1 MRYLK
6 YLFVFILVF
15 TACKTKKYAIDN
27 SVIAKEMSA
36 KKVARKH
43 VSTNFNKKTIAAKFK
58 VNFEDGST
66 KQTLS
71 VYLKIK
77 KDEVIWLKGTK
88 FINVFKAKITPEKV
102 RFYSPIDK
110 KYFEGDFSMLEK
122 LLGTKI
128 NFQQLQNL
136 FLGQAILDVK
146 NKKQNIVLE
155 KNSYVLSPK
164 TQATLFD
171 VFFAIHPGHFKLN
184 QQSIVN
190 TLKKQRLDIKYGS
203 YKLVDDEIIPQQINI
218 KVKQENKVTIID
230 FILRSIELNTKINT
244 SFTIPNGYKRMNL

>member
-15 TACKTKKYAIDN
+15 TACKTKKYALDN
-27 SVIAKEMSA
+27 SIIAKEMSA

-43 VSTNFNKKTIAAKFK
+43 VSANFKKKTISAKFK
-58 VNFEDGST
+58 VNFNDGST
-66 KQTLS
+66 KES
-71 VYLKIK
+71 IFVYVRIK

-88 FINVFKAKITPEKV
+88 FINVFKAKITPNKV
-102 RFYSPIDK
+102 SFYSPIEK

-146 NKKQNIVLE
+146 NKKQNIALE
-155 KNSYVLSPK
+155 KNAYVLSPK

-171 VFFAIHPGHFKLN
+171 AFFAVHPGHFKLN

-190 TLKKQRLDIKYGS
+190 TLKNQRLDIKYTS

-218 KVKQENKVTIID
+218 IVKQENKLTIID

>member
-15 TACKTKKYAIDN
+15 TACKTKKYALDN
-27 SVIAKEMSA
+27 SIIAKEMSA

-43 VSTNFNKKTIAAKFK
+43 VSANFKKKTISAKFK
-58 VNFEDGST
+58 VNFNDGST
-66 KQTLS
+66 KESIS
-71 VYLKIK
+71 VYVRIK

-88 FINVFKAKITPEKV
+88 FINIFKAKITPDKV
-102 RFYSPIDK
+102 RFYSPIEK
-110 KYFEGDFSMLEK
+110 KYFEGDFSMLEN

-146 NKKQNIVLE
+146 NKKQNIALE
-155 KNSYVLSPK
+155 KNAYVLSPK

-171 VFFAIHPGHFKLN
+171 AFFAVHPGHFKLN

-190 TLKKQRLDIKYGS
+190 TLKNQRLDIKYTS

-218 KVKQENKVTIID
+218 ILKQENKLTIID
-230 FILRSIELNTKINT
+230 LILRSIELNTKINT
-244 SFTIPNGYKRMNL
+244 SFTVPNGYKRMNL

>member
-15 TACKTKKYAIDN
+15 TACKTKKYALDN
-27 SVIAKEMSA
+27 SIIAKEMSA

-43 VSTNFNKKTIAAKFK
+43 VSANFKKKTISAKFK
-58 VNFEDGST
+58 VNFNDGST
-66 KQTLS
+66 KESIS
-71 VYLKIK
+71 VYVRIK

-88 FINVFKAKITPEKV
+88 FINVFKAKITPDKV
-102 RFYSPIDK
+102 RFYSPIKK

-146 NKKQNIVLE
+146 NKKQNIALE
-155 KNSYVLSPK
+155 KNTYVLSPK

-171 VFFAIHPGHFKLN
+171 AFFAVHPGHFKLN

-190 TLKKQRLDIKYGS
+190 TLKNQRLDIKYTS

-218 KVKQENKVTIID
+218 IVKQENKLTIID

-244 SFTIPNGYKRMNL
+244 SFTVPNGYKRMNL

>member
-6 YLFVFILVF
+6 YLFVFILAF
-15 TACKTKKYAIDN
+15 TACKTKKYALDN
-27 SVIAKEMSA
+27 SVIAKKMSA

-43 VSTNFNKKTIAAKFK
+43 VSANFKKKTIAAKFK
-58 VNFEDGST
+58 VNFNDGIT
-66 KQTLS
+66 KQSIS
-71 VYLKIK
+71 VYLRIK

-88 FINVFKAKITPEKV
+88 FINVFKAKITPDKV
-102 RFYSPIDK
+102 RFYSPIEK

-146 NKKQNIVLE
+146 NKKQNIALE
-155 KNSYVLSPK
+155 KNAYVLSPK
-164 TQATLFD
+164 IQATLFD
-171 VFFAIHPGHFKLN
+171 AFFVVHPGHFKLN
-184 QQSIVN
+184 QQSILN
-190 TLKKQRLDIKYGS
+190 TLKNQRLDIKYTS

-218 KVKQENKVTIID
+218 IVKQENKLTIID

-244 SFTIPNGYKRMNL
+244 SFTVPKGYKRMNL

>member
-1 MRYLK
+1 
-6 YLFVFILVF
+6 
-15 TACKTKKYAIDN
+15 
-27 SVIAKEMSA
+27 
-36 KKVARKH
+36 
-43 VSTNFNKKTIAAKFK
+43 
-58 VNFEDGST
+58 
-66 KQTLS
+66 TLS

-102 RFYSPIDK
+102 RFYSPIEK

-184 QQSIVN
+184 QQFIVN

>member
-15 TACKTKKYAIDN
+15 TACKTKKYALDN
-27 SVIAKEMSA
+27 SIIAKEMSA

-43 VSTNFNKKTIAAKFK
+43 ISANFKKKTISAKFK
-58 VNFEDGST
+58 VNFNDGST
-66 KQTLS
+66 KESIS
-71 VYLKIK
+71 VYVRIK

-88 FINVFKAKITPEKV
+88 FINVFKAKITPKKV
-102 RFYSPIDK
+102 SFYSPVEK

-155 KNSYVLSPK
+155 KNTYVLSPK

-171 VFFAIHPGHFKLN
+171 AFLAIHPGHFKLN
-184 QQSIVN
+184 QQSIIN
-190 TLKKQRLDIKYGS
+190 TQKKQRLDIKYTS
-203 YKLVDDEIIPQQINI
+203 YKLVDDEIIPQRINI
-218 KVKQENKVTIID
+218 KAKQENKLTIID

-244 SFTIPNGYKRMNL
+244 SFTIPNGYKRMNP

>member
-6 YLFVFILVF
+6 YLFIFIFVF
-15 TACKTKKYAIDN
+15 TACKTKKYALDN
-27 SVIAKEMSA
+27 SIIAKEMSA

-43 VSTNFNKKTIAAKFK
+43 VSANFNKKTIAAKFK
-58 VNFEDGST
+58 VNFNDGVT
-66 KQTLS
+66 KQSIS
-71 VYLKIK
+71 VYLRIK

-88 FINVFKAKITPEKV
+88 FINVFKAKITPKKV
-102 RFYSPIDK
+102 RFYSPIEK

-155 KNSYVLSPK
+155 KNAYVLSPK

-184 QQSIVN
+184 QQSIIN
-190 TLKKQRLDIKYGS
+190 ALKKQRLDIKYTS
-203 YKLVDDEIIPQQINI
+203 YKFVDDEIIPQQINI
-218 KVKQENKVTIID
+218 KAKQENKLTIID

-244 SFTIPNGYKRMNL
+244 SFKIPNGYKHMNL

>member
-15 TACKTKKYAIDN
+15 TACKTKKYTLDN
-27 SVIAKEMSA
+27 SIIAKEMSA

-43 VSTNFNKKTIAAKFK
+43 VSANFKKKTIAAKFK
-58 VNFEDGST
+58 VNFNDGIT
-66 KQTLS
+66 KESIS
-71 VYLKIK
+71 VYVRIK

-88 FINVFKAKITPEKV
+88 FINVFKAKITPKKV
-102 RFYSPIDK
+102 SFYSPVEK

-146 NKKQNIVLE
+146 NKKQNIALE
-155 KNSYVLSPK
+155 KNAYVLSPK

-171 VFFAIHPGHFKLN
+171 AFFAVHPGHFKLN

-190 TLKKQRLDIKYGS
+190 TLKNQRLDIKYTS

-218 KVKQENKVTIID
+218 IVKQENKLTIID

-244 SFTIPNGYKRMNL
+244 SFTVPNGYKRMNL

>member
-15 TACKTKKYAIDN
+15 TACKTKKYALDN
-27 SVIAKEMSA
+27 SIIAKEMSA

-43 VSTNFNKKTIAAKFK
+43 VSANFKKKTISAKFK
-58 VNFEDGST
+58 VNFNDGST
-66 KQTLS
+66 KESIS
-71 VYLKIK
+71 VYVRIK

-88 FINVFKAKITPEKV
+88 FINVFKAKITPDKM
-102 RFYSPIDK
+102 RFYSPIEK

-146 NKKQNIVLE
+146 NKKQNIALE
-155 KNSYVLSPK
+155 KNAYVLSPK

-171 VFFAIHPGHFKLN
+171 AFFVVHPGHFKLN
-184 QQSIVN
+184 QQSILN
-190 TLKKQRLDIKYGS
+190 TLKNQRLDIKYTS

-218 KVKQENKVTIID
+218 IVKQENKLTIID

>member
-15 TACKTKKYAIDN
+15 TACKTKKYALDN
-27 SVIAKEMSA
+27 SIIAKEMSA

-43 VSTNFNKKTIAAKFK
+43 VSANFKKKTISAKFK
-58 VNFEDGST
+58 VNFNDGST
-66 KQTLS
+66 KESIS
-71 VYLKIK
+71 VYVRIK

-88 FINVFKAKITPEKV
+88 FINVFKAKITPDKV
-102 RFYSPIDK
+102 RFYSPIEK

-122 LLGTKI
+122 LLGTNI

-146 NKKQNIVLE
+146 NKKQNIALE
-155 KNSYVLSPK
+155 KNAYVLSPK

-171 VFFAIHPGHFKLN
+171 AFFAVHPGHFKLN

-190 TLKKQRLDIKYGS
+190 TLKNQRLDIKYTS

-218 KVKQENKVTIID
+218 ILKQENKLTIID
-230 FILRSIELNTKINT
+230 LILRSIELNTKINT
-244 SFTIPNGYKRMNL
+244 SFTVPNGYKRMNL

>member
-27 SVIAKEMSA
+27 TIIAKEMSS

-43 VSTNFNKKTIAAKFK
+43 VSANFNKKTIAAKFK

-102 RFYSPIDK
+102 RFYSPIEK

-190 TLKKQRLDIKYGS
+190 TLKKQRLDIKYAS

>member
-6 YLFVFILVF
+6 YLFVFILAF
-15 TACKTKKYAIDN
+15 TACKTKKYALDN
-27 SVIAKEMSA
+27 SIIAKEMSA

-43 VSTNFNKKTIAAKFK
+43 VSANFNKKTIAAKFK
-58 VNFEDGST
+58 VNFNDGIT
-66 KQTLS
+66 KESIS
-71 VYLKIK
+71 VYLRIK

-88 FINVFKAKITPEKV
+88 FINVFKAKITPKKV
-102 RFYSPIDK
+102 RFYSPIEK

-155 KNSYVLSPK
+155 KNAYVLSPK

-171 VFFAIHPGHFKLN
+171 VFFCYTSRAFQVKPAIYYKC
-184 QQSIVN
+184 S
-190 TLKKQRLDIKYGS
+190 KKAAVRY
-203 YKLVDDEIIPQQINI
+203 
-218 KVKQENKVTIID
+218 
-230 FILRSIELNTKINT
+230 
-244 SFTIPNGYKRMNL
+244 

>member
-6 YLFVFILVF
+6 YLFVFIFAF
-15 TACKTKKYAIDN
+15 TACKTKKYALDN
-27 SVIAKEMSA
+27 SVIAKKMSA

-43 VSTNFNKKTIAAKFK
+43 VSANFKKKTIAAKFK
-58 VNFEDGST
+58 VNFNDGIT
-66 KQTLS
+66 KQSIS
-71 VYLKIK
+71 VYLRIK

-88 FINVFKAKITPEKV
+88 FINVFKAKITPDKV
-102 RFYSPIDK
+102 RFYSPIEK

-146 NKKQNIVLE
+146 NKKQNIALE
-155 KNSYVLSPK
+155 KNAYVLSPK

-171 VFFAIHPGHFKLN
+171 AFLAYIQGI
-184 QQSIVN
+184 S
-190 TLKKQRLDIKYGS
+190 S
-203 YKLVDDEIIPQQINI
+203 
-218 KVKQENKVTIID
+218 
-230 FILRSIELNTKINT
+230 
-244 SFTIPNGYKRMNL
+244 

>member
-6 YLFVFILVF
+6 YLFVFILAF
-15 TACKTKKYAIDN
+15 TACKTKKYALDN

-43 VSTNFNKKTIAAKFK
+43 FSANFKKKTIAAKFK
-58 VNFEDGST
+58 VNFNDGIT
-66 KQTLS
+66 KQSIS
-71 VYLKIK
+71 VYLRIK

-88 FINVFKAKITPEKV
+88 FINVFKAKITPDKV
-102 RFYSPIDK
+102 RFYSPVEK

-146 NKKQNIVLE
+146 NKKQNIALE
-155 KNSYVLSPK
+155 KNAYVLSPK

-171 VFFAIHPGHFKLN
+171 AFFVVHPGHFKLN
-184 QQSIVN
+184 QQSILN
-190 TLKKQRLDIKYGS
+190 TLKNQRLDIKYTS

-218 KVKQENKVTIID
+218 IVKQENKLTIID

-244 SFTIPNGYKRMNL
+244 SFTVPKGYKRMNL

>member
-27 SVIAKEMSA
+27 TIIAKEMSS

-43 VSTNFNKKTIAAKFK
+43 VSANFNKKTIAAKFK

-102 RFYSPIDK
+102 RFYSPIEK

-146 NKKQNIVLE
+146 NKKQNIALE
-155 KNSYVLSPK
+155 KNAYILSPK

-184 QQSIVN
+184 QQFFVN
-190 TLKKQRLDIKYGS
+190 TLKQQRLDIKYES

-218 KVKQENKVTIID
+218 IVKRENKVTIID

>member
-102 RFYSPIDK
+102 RFYSPIEK

-184 QQSIVN
+184 QQFIVN

>member
-1 MRYLK
+1 
-6 YLFVFILVF
+6 
-15 TACKTKKYAIDN
+15 
-27 SVIAKEMSA
+27 MSA

-43 VSTNFNKKTIAAKFK
+43 VSANFKKKTIAAKFK
-58 VNFEDGST
+58 VNFNDGIT
-66 KQTLS
+66 KQSIS
-71 VYLKIK
+71 VYLRIK

-102 RFYSPIDK
+102 RFYSPVEK

-155 KNSYVLSPK
+155 K
-164 TQATLFD
+164 TLTFY
-171 VFFAIHPGHFKLN
+171 HLKHRQLYLMHFLPYI
-184 QQSIVN
+184 QGIS
-190 TLKKQRLDIKYGS
+190 S
-203 YKLVDDEIIPQQINI
+203 
-218 KVKQENKVTIID
+218 
-230 FILRSIELNTKINT
+230 
-244 SFTIPNGYKRMNL
+244 

>member
-6 YLFVFILVF
+6 YLFVFILAF
-15 TACKTKKYAIDN
+15 TACKTKKYGLDN
-27 SVIAKEMSA
+27 SVIAKKMSA

-43 VSTNFNKKTIAAKFK
+43 VSANFKKKTIAAKFK
-58 VNFEDGST
+58 VNFNDGIT
-66 KQTLS
+66 KQSIS
-71 VYLKIK
+71 VYLRIK

-88 FINVFKAKITPEKV
+88 FINVFKAKITPDKV
-102 RFYSPIDK
+102 RFYSPVEK

-155 KNSYVLSPK
+155 KNAYVLSPK
-164 TQATLFD
+164 IQATLFD
-171 VFFAIHPGHFKLN
+171 AFFTIHPGHFKLN

-190 TLKKQRLDIKYGS
+190 TLKNQRLDIKYTS

-218 KVKQENKVTIID
+218 IVKQENKLTIID

-244 SFTIPNGYKRMNL
+244 SFTIPNGYKRMNP